1 MTGCIAVVGAGQA
14 GLQVALGLRALGYDG
29 RVVLVG
35 AEPELPYQRP
45 PLSKGFLA
53 GTVPVEE
60 LELRDAS
67 YLGEQRIDLVLG
79 RSVVE
84 ASVGDSGG
92 ELRLDDGTTLAF
104 DGLALATG
112 ASARRL
118 PVPGADLSGVL
129 GLRSVADAERLRA
142 GLADASDVVVVGGG
156 FVGLE
161 VAATARAQGKR
172 VTVVEA
178 ADRLL
183 ARVAAAP
190 FSAHVRAWHE
200 AQGTT
205 VLTSRTVA
213 ALAGSGRV
221 GGVVLGDGHLL
232 PADLV
237 VAGVGAA
244 PVTDLANALGLRV
257 EHGIVTDPSGRTSHP
272 RVVAVGDC
280 TVQPHP
286 HDPGRLLGVES
297 VNNAVEQASAAAAVL
312 LGLDP
317 GPRGVPWF
325 WSNQGELKLQLAGIS
340 DGHDTQVVRG
350 DGQDGRLT
358 VLYYRAGRLVAADVA
373 GNPRDFNAVKDALAR
388 GCTIDPDA
396 AVDTAVPLKTLVS
409 AVREPASLA

>member
-1 MTGCIAVVGAGQA
+1 VSGCIAVVGAGQA
-14 GLQVALGLRALGYDG
+14 GLQLALSLRSLGYDG
-29 RVVLVG
+29 RVVLIG

-45 PLSKGFLA
+45 PLSKGFLS
-53 GTVPVEE
+53 GTVRVEE

-67 YLGEQRIDLVLG
+67 YLAEQGIELALG
-79 RSVVE
+79 RSVVV
-84 ASVGDSGG
+84 ASVDDAGG
-92 ELRLDDGTTLAF
+92 ELRLDDGTTVAF

-112 ASARRL
+112 ATARRL
-118 PVPGADLSGVL
+118 PLPGADLPGVL
-129 GLRSVADAERLRA
+129 GLRSVADGERLRA

-161 VAATARAQGKR
+161 VAATARAQGKQ

-178 ADRLL
+178 ADRVL

-205 VLTSRTVA
+205 VLTGRTVA

-221 GGVVLGDGHLL
+221 DGVVLGDGRLL
-232 PADLV
+232 PADVV
-237 VAGVGAA
+237 VAGVGAT
-244 PVTDLANALGLRV
+244 PVTDLASGLGLRV

-272 RVVAVGDC
+272 RVVAAGDC

-286 HDPGRLLGVES
+286 HEPGQLLGVES
-297 VNNAVEQASAAAAVL
+297 VNNAVEQATAAAAVL
-312 LGLDP
+312 LGRAP

-325 WSNQGELKLQLAGIS
+325 WSNQGQLKLQLAGIS
-340 DGHDTQVVRG
+340 DGHDAHVVRG
-350 DGQDGRLT
+350 DGEDGRLS

-396 AVDTAVPLKTLVS
+396 AVDASVPLKTLITRAAQQAS
-409 AVREPASLA
+409 A